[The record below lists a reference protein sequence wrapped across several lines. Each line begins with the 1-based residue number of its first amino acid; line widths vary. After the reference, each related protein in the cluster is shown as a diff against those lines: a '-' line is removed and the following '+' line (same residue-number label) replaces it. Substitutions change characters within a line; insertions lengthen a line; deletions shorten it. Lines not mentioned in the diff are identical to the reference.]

1 MEKDIFNEA
10 YFREGEKKKGK
21 TKAHG
26 LGMFT
31 SQGLPLFPL
40 SFSSPAS
47 PVFSVY
53 DSSQVTERI
62 QAFPPLCSCGA
73 CGTELSF
80 PSSVLLSAPQL
91 KQI

>member
-26 LGMFT
+26 KGMFT
-31 SQGLPLFPL
+31 SQGLPLFPS
-40 SFSSPAS
+40 SFSPAS
-47 PVFSVY
+47 PVFSLY
-53 DSSQVTERI
+53 DSSRVTERT